1 MGPAGRT
8 SSSAGIP
15 SVQSNTLGIS
25 VTVQKWLHIVASP
38 RTHTNITFTIFSHQM
53 IDHPLHMQYSGN
65 ETQIHALYLVE
76 FPSGC
81 IQICVGFK
89 PCLTCSRNRI
99 IIQKQDTW
107 CNNQNRIQQIKSVDK
122 VTVPFLNL
130 FSWKHGCTS
139 PLLAHALQPENH
151 KAIL

>member
-1 MGPAGRT
+1 MGTGGQCVMTDGQPLVLMLHAGPVHAWRSAMGPAGRT

-65 ETQIHALYLVE
+65 ET
-76 FPSGC
+76 
-81 IQICVGFK
+81 
-89 PCLTCSRNRI
+89 
-99 IIQKQDTW
+99 
-107 CNNQNRIQQIKSVDK
+107 
-122 VTVPFLNL
+122 
-130 FSWKHGCTS
+130 
-139 PLLAHALQPENH
+139 
-151 KAIL
+151 